1 MKTHPE
7 ARLGLGRAPCIV
19 AGPLAR
25 AASVRREFRPGESER
40 SRMGAMG
47 AIGFEQIAPAA
58 PGAELSEIR
67 SQVRILSGVQ

>member
-1 MKTHPE
+1 
-7 ARLGLGRAPCIV
+7 
-19 AGPLAR
+19 
-25 AASVRREFRPGESER
+25 
-40 SRMGAMG
+40 MGGMG